1 MAKGLRERVGKQYK
15 GTQRTRNAVHG
26 EGSVELAKWTF
37 PIISFSREPYEAKV
51 CAVSRTDGI
60 ATRGGRS
67 SGSMTPRRTTH
78 LDPKGR
84 GDKSMLGKRGA
95 AEDVY
100 AAVLQRLS
108 EKAKTGLCEPQSP
121 GVEPHTRR

>member
-1 MAKGLRERVGKQYK
+1 MLEPDEGK
-15 GTQRTRNAVHG
+15 
-26 EGSVELAKWTF
+26 L
-37 PIISFSREPYEAKV
+37 

-67 SGSMTPRRTTH
+67 SGSMTPRRTTD

-84 GDKSMLGKRGA
+84 GDKSMLVKRGT

-100 AAVLQRLS
+100 AVVLQRLS
-108 EKAKTGLCEPQSP
+108 DTAKTGLFEPPISRGGTAHSLAAHLTPTPSRAMGSTFAGAPSHFSGQVSS
-121 GVEPHTRR
+121 RAW

>member
-1 MAKGLRERVGKQYK
+1 MVTPWRMITG
-15 GTQRTRNAVHG
+15 
-26 EGSVELAKWTF
+26 VEPDA
-37 PIISFSREPYEAKV
+37 IKV

-67 SGSMTPRRTTH
+67 SGLMTPRRTTH

-84 GDKSMLGKRGA
+84 GDKSMVGKRGA

-100 AAVLQRLS
+100 AVVLQRLS
-108 EKAKTGLCEPQSP
+108 DKAKTGLFEPQSP
-121 GVEPHTRR
+121 AVEWHTRR

>member
-1 MAKGLRERVGKQYK
+1 MSGCLSWSSSGQGEVITRAIMSWVRKQVQQVDK
-15 GTQRTRNAVHG
+15 TRRTSGAAPDAV
-26 EGSVELAKWTF
+26 
-37 PIISFSREPYEAKV
+37 KV

-60 ATRGGRS
+60 ATGGGRS
-67 SGSMTPRRTTH
+67 SGLMTPRRTTH

-84 GDKSMLGKRGA
+84 GDKSMLVKRGT

-100 AAVLQRLS
+100 AVVLQRLS
-108 EKAKTGLCEPQSP
+108 DRAKTALFEPQSP

>member
-1 MAKGLRERVGKQYK
+1 MQRAAIGCHERSKGAKLLAGAPDALK
-15 GTQRTRNAVHG
+15 G
-26 EGSVELAKWTF
+26 
-37 PIISFSREPYEAKV
+37 
-51 CAVSRTDGI
+51 CAVSRTEGI

-84 GDKSMLGKRGA
+84 GDKSMLGKRGT

-100 AAVLQRLS
+100 AVVLQRLS
-108 EKAKTGLCEPQSP
+108 DTAKTGLFASHSP
-121 GVEPHTRR
+121 GVEPHTRWQHI